1 MRSAAS
7 ATQRAYGWLVSSDVL
22 HKTYLPFTADQLRQ
36 HFAPV
41 AGPGERDR
49 HLYYYLASIDEARK
63 YDALIRRGDRPT
75 RAQTRLGRQ
84 MEKDERFWVVTALMS
99 LYHADDGSGRES
111 LSPACSSEP
120 GCAPRLAS
128 RDGRTRSPAPW
139 TCSSRSI
146 SHHLAATAPGSAII
160 WASALRSPTSKSR
173 RRRRGPGWRER
184 RRPTPCCSLPPA
196 E

>member
-1 MRSAAS
+1 MPAAS
-7 ATQRAYGWLVSSDVL
+7 AAQCTYGWRVSSDVL
-22 HKTYLPFTADQLRQ
+22 HQTYLPFTADQLRQ

-49 HLYYYLASIDEARK
+49 HLQHYLASIEEARK

-99 LYHADDGSGRES
+99 LYHADNGSGRES
-111 LSPACSSEP
+111 RSPACSGEL
-120 GCAPRLAS
+120 GCTPQLAS
-128 RDGRTRSPAPW
+128 RDGRTRSPALW

-146 SHHLAATAPGSAII
+146 SHHLAATAPGCAII
-160 WASALRSPTSKSR
+160 WASALRSLTLKSR
-173 RRRRGPGWRER
+173 RRCRGRGWKER